1 MVTMKRFD
9 KMLWPFRYKRAVREA
24 NKLSSLDGGVYY
36 VLMVAG
42 RPKVIAKRYA
52 KKLCAT
58 RQFGRRTRIQDL
70 EKMAL
75 YITR

>member
-1 MVTMKRFD
+1 MNRLNKL
-9 KMLWPFRYKRAVREA
+9 LWPFRYKRACKEA
-24 NKLSSLDGGVYY
+24 NRLSGLDGGVYY